1 MNLTKDRFFLDTNLI
16 VYLFDNKDS
25 KKQRIAKE
33 LLKKALESR
42 NGIISFQVLQEF
54 CNVALRKFDKPMS
67 PDDLKTFTNRFLHP
81 ICEIIPNLEIYNNAI
96 EIHKAF
102 GYSFYDSLI
111 LAAAREGNCAILYS
125 EDLQHGQPVL
135 GVNIV
140 NPFI

>member
-1 MNLTKDRFFLDTNLI
+1 MKDKFFLDTNLI

-33 LLKKALESR
+33 LLKKALENR

-54 CNVALRKFDKPMS
+54 CNVVLRKFEKPLS
-67 PDDLKTFTNRFLHP
+67 PDDLKSFTNRFLYP

-96 EIHKAF
+96 EIHKLF

-111 LAAAREGNCAILYS
+111 IAAAREGNCVTLYS
-125 EDLQHGQPVL
+125 EDLQNGQHVL